1 VQLDSGNNNFTH
13 FSLNRERSRYNRG
26 TSVANEEMLV
36 LNKLLQEIEDL
47 KLGLD
52 PNVLSGWYQKIA
64 SDAKAKVPSH
74 LIDSIYVIQDPI
86 LPMKFEFKTS
96 RRAIKYVTEA
106 IDRNMDEMPFATRLY
121 FQKLSELIQAE
132 ALR

>member
-1 VQLDSGNNNFTH
+1 M
-13 FSLNRERSRYNRG
+13 
-26 TSVANEEMLV
+26 ANEEIVV
-36 LNKLLQEIEDL
+36 LNRLLQEIEDL

-52 PNVLSGWYQKIA
+52 PNVLSGWYQKVA
-64 SDAKAKVPSH
+64 SDARTEAPGYLV
-74 LIDSIYVIQDPI
+74 DSIDVIQDPI

-96 RRAIKYVTEA
+96 RRAIKYVIGS
-106 IDRNMDEMPFATRLY
+106 IDRNLDSMPMATRLY

>member
-1 VQLDSGNNNFTH
+1 
-13 FSLNRERSRYNRG
+13 
-26 TSVANEEMLV
+26 MLV
-36 LNKLLQEIEDL
+36 LNKFLKDIEDL

-52 PNVLSGWYQKIA
+52 PGVLSGWYQKIA
-64 SDAKAKVPSH
+64 SDARAEAPRH
-74 LIDSIYVIQDPI
+74 LTDSIDVIQDPI

-96 RRAIKYVTEA
+96 RRAIKYVVEA
-106 IDRNMDEMPFATRLY
+106 IERNLDAMPLATRLY

>member
-1 VQLDSGNNNFTH
+1 MAT
-13 FSLNRERSRYNRG
+13 
-26 TSVANEEMLV
+26 EEMLV
-36 LNKLLQEIEDL
+36 LNRLLKEIEDL

-52 PNVLSGWYQKIA
+52 PSLLAGWYQKIA
-64 SDAKAKVPSH
+64 ADARSEAPSH
-74 LIDSIYVIQDPI
+74 LTDSIDVVQDPI

-96 RRAIKYVTEA
+96 RRAVKYVLDA
-106 IDRNMDEMPFATRLY
+106 IDRNLDGMPLATRLY

>member
-1 VQLDSGNNNFTH
+1 M
-13 FSLNRERSRYNRG
+13 
-26 TSVANEEMLV
+26 ANEEMLV

-52 PNVLSGWYQKIA
+52 PNVLAGWYQKIA
-64 SDAKAKVPSH
+64 SDARAEAPSH
-74 LIDSIYVIQDPI
+74 LQDSIGVIQDPI

-106 IDRNMDEMPFATRLY
+106 IDRNLDGMPMATRLY

>member
-1 VQLDSGNNNFTH
+1 M
-13 FSLNRERSRYNRG
+13 
-26 TSVANEEMLV
+26 ANEEMLV

-64 SDAKAKVPSH
+64 SEAKAEAPSH
-74 LIDSIYVIQDPI
+74 LVDSIDVIQDPI

-96 RRAIKYVTEA
+96 RRAIKYVIDA
-106 IDRNMDEMPFATRLY
+106 IDRNLDGMPLATRLY
-121 FQKLSELIQAE
+121 FQKLSELIQGE